1 MQLGCVSAHRTAS
14 WDAVCPVGF
23 STMKSDQILTT
34 LRARGERLTP
44 VRRLMIELFVQS
56 EAPISAEDVRIALV
70 KNKLAVNKTTVYRE
84 FEFLLTAGFIRP
96 VYLNDKRKYFE
107 LALLDNE
114 HHHHVVCR
122 DCGRVEDVEVEGV
135 EKLLAPLEKK
145 LAKKIKFAD
154 IRHSLEFFGW
164 CGKCRQT

>member
-1 MQLGCVSAHRTAS
+1 
-14 WDAVCPVGF
+14 
-23 STMKSDQILTT
+23 MKTDHIITT
-34 LRARGERLTP
+34 LKARGERLTP
-44 VRRLMIELFVQS
+44 ARRLIIELFVQR
-56 EAPISAEDVRIALV
+56 EAPVSADDVRAALTKKKV
-70 KNKLAVNKTTVYRE
+70 TVNKTTVYRE
-84 FEFLLTAGFIRP
+84 LEFLLAAGFIRP
-96 VYLNDKRKYFE
+96 VYLNDQRKYFE
-107 LALLDNE
+107 LALVDNE

-164 CGKCRQT
+164 CGKCRRS

>member
-1 MQLGCVSAHRTAS
+1 MRRRLSGEFPS
-14 WDAVCPVGF
+14 
-23 STMKSDQILTT
+23 MKSDQILTT

-56 EAPISAEDVRIALV
+56 EAPISAEDVRAALAEKKV
-70 KNKLAVNKTTVYRE
+70 TVNKTTVYRE

-96 VYLNDKRKYFE
+96 VYLNDQRKYYE

-122 DCGRVEDVEVEGV
+122 DCGRIEDIELGDI
-135 EKLLAPLEKK
+135 EKLLVPLEKR

-164 CGKCRQT
+164 CGKCHQA

>member
-1 MQLGCVSAHRTAS
+1 
-14 WDAVCPVGF
+14 
-23 STMKSDQILTT
+23 MKSDQILTT

-56 EAPISAEDVRIALV
+56 EAPISAEDVRAALAEKKV
-70 KNKLAVNKTTVYRE
+70 TVNKTTVYRE

-96 VYLNDKRKYFE
+96 VYLNDQRKYYE

-122 DCGRVEDVEVEGV
+122 DCGRIEDIELGDI
-135 EKLLAPLEKK
+135 EKLLVPLEKR

-164 CGKCRQT
+164 CGKCHQA